1 VLPARGLRAGGAS
14 GRNGR
19 RIWTVRAALVL
30 AVLALSGCE
39 TTAEESAKIE
49 AKDKR
54 EQAEHPTLAQRGL
67 SIAHASTRLRVL
79 AATVV
84 RDSESAAAAVTVS
97 NSTSHTLSSV
107 PIAITVKNAHGQTLY
122 ENNAPGLEAG
132 LTQISSLPPH
142 GSITWVDDQVPPS
155 GEPASVS
162 ALVGEAPAG
171 EPRPAPRI
179 EVEGLRLGEASP
191 GETSGTVRNRS
202 NVTQQHLIVYVLARR
217 AGGIVAAGRAVL
229 AEVAPGASV
238 QFQAFLVGAPH
249 GATLQASA
257 PATTFG

>member
-1 VLPARGLRAGGAS
+1 V
-14 GRNGR
+14 
-19 RIWTVRAALVL
+19 LVL
-30 AVLALSGCE
+30 VALALSGCE

-54 EQAEHPTLAQRGL
+54 EQAEHPTLAPTGL

-79 AATVV
+79 DTTVV

-97 NSTSHTLSSV
+97 NTTSHTLSSV

-122 ENNAPGLEAG
+122 QNNAPGLEAG

-162 ALVGEAPAG
+162 ALVGEAPAVSG
-171 EPRPAPRI
+171 PAPRI
-179 EVEGLRLGEASP
+179 EAEGLRLGEASP

-238 QFQAFLVGAPH
+238 PFQAFLVGTPA

-257 PATTFG
+257 PASTFR